1 MTGTDDRERLLALL
15 DALKPYFGNVP
26 SAREH
31 FALAQE
37 RGLHITPVHFY
48 SPVPDTSKLPPQTW
62 TTPSDMPGVDM
73 DEPGQLELLETIFAK
88 YHEDFSAFPLKG
100 TGDDLEFSFENDQVS
115 GADPF
120 ILHALV
126 RELRPRRIVEVGG
139 GYTTL
144 VTAKAVRRNGSG
156 EIVCIE
162 PYPRPFLARA
172 LEGVGRLERRPV
184 QEVEPELFASLG
196 EGDILFIDSTH
207 VARIGSD
214 VNRLFLEILPR
225 LAPGVWVHVH
235 DIFLPYDYPETW
247 TRQMQFF
254 WSEQYL
260 LQAFLVGNRLYRPR
274 FAVGYMGRRHP
285 EAMRRVFPGWALG
298 LGGGSFWMRRE
309 DAR

>member
-1 MTGTDDRERLLALL
+1 MTGATDQDRLMALL
-15 DALKPYFGNVP
+15 DALKPYFGDVP
-26 SAREH
+26 SARRH
-31 FALAQE
+31 FALAQQ

-48 SPVPDTSKLPPQTW
+48 SPVPDTAKLPPRTW
-62 TTPSDMPGVDM
+62 TVASALPGVDM
-73 DEPGQLELLETIFAK
+73 NEPGQLELLETVFAK
-88 YHEDFSAFPLKG
+88 YYEEFLTFPLKR
-100 TGDDLEFSFENDQVS
+100 TDNDLEFSFENDQVS

-120 ILHALV
+120 ILHALI
-126 RELRPRRIVEVGG
+126 RELKPRRIVEVGG

-144 VTAKAVRRNGSG
+144 VSTKAVRCNGSG
-156 EIVCIE
+156 EIVCVE
-162 PYPRPFLARA
+162 PYPRPFLDRA
-172 LEGVGRLERRPV
+172 LEGVGRLARCPV
-184 QEVEPELFASLG
+184 QEVDLDLFTSLG
-196 EGDILFIDSTH
+196 ENDILFIDSTH

-247 TRQMQFF
+247 TKDMHFF

-260 LQAFLVGNRLYRPR
+260 LQAFLIGNRMYRPR

-309 DAR
+309 DGR

>member
-1 MTGTDDRERLLALL
+1 MTDATDTDRLRALL
-15 DALKPYFGNVP
+15 DALKPYFGSTP
-26 SAREH
+26 AARKH

-37 RGLHITPVHFY
+37 HGLHILPVHFY
-48 SPVPDTSKLPPQTW
+48 SPVPDTAGLSPQTW
-62 TTPSDMPGVDM
+62 TAPSALPGVDM
-73 DEPGQLELLETIFAK
+73 NEAGQLALMETVFAK
-88 YHEDFSAFPLKG
+88 YHEDFAAFPLKR
-100 TGDDLEFSFENDQVS
+100 TGNDLEFSFENDQVS

-126 RELRPRRIVEVGG
+126 RELKPRRIVEVGG

-144 VTAKAVRRNGSG
+144 VSAKAVRQNGSG
-156 EIVCIE
+156 EIVTIE

-172 LEGVGRLERRPV
+172 LDGVGRLERRPL
-184 QEVEPELFASLG
+184 QEIDLELFASLG
-196 EGDILFIDSTH
+196 EDDILFIDSTH
-207 VARIGSD
+207 VSRIGSD

-247 TRQMQFF
+247 TRDMQFF
-254 WSEQYL
+254 WTEQYL
-260 LQAFLVGNRLYRPR
+260 LQAFLIGNRMYRVR

-285 EAMRRVFPGWALG
+285 EAMAGTFPGWALG

-309 DAR
+309 DAA